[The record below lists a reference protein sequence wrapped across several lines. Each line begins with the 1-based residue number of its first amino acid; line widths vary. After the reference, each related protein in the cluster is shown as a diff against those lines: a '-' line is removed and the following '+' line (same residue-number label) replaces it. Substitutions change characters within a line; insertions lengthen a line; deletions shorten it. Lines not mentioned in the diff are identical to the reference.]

1 MHHIQKKII
10 YALTRKETA
19 RFAELR
25 PKNLDSNIFTYH
37 LKQLIAAKLIAKT
50 ASGNYKLTQNGKLT
64 GINIKLDAK
73 DELAQAHSVVFLAAQ
88 NASGEWL
95 LRERLVHPAYGKVGF
110 LHCEPNANE
119 SVIDT
124 AEKSFKER
132 TGLDAKFEVRGG
144 GYISLFREEELES
157 FTAFTMLYAK
167 NVSGAPK
174 SPGDSGKN
182 FWHSGDLKDPD
193 LFPNMSELLNLLQDS
208 DSLFFTE
215 IHHEI

>member
-132 TGLDAKFEVRGG
+132 
-144 GYISLFREEELES
+144 ISLLES